1 MTLQRLHAKWNFILT
16 NWWISYTVVSLAND
30 MVESCF
36 VVFFLFVFL
45 IVMTIQ
51 GGQIIIH

>member
-36 VVFFLFVFL
+36 VGFFFVFL